1 MTTSTPEQRA
11 ERRRL
16 RDTSPEGRARRRAQ
30 VDRRRLRRGLP
41 PVPPV
46 RPLNTRVA
54 TGMSLATRLRRI
66 VHGTQQRLSRLSAR
80 GRTMAN
86 TITVDDV
93 VALWHTQGGYC
104 ALSGVVLTPETGH
117 TNTVSLDRID
127 NEGGYTPDNIQLL
140 AAQVN
145 TAKNKWSEAEFV
157 AMCRAVAAHTAA
169 R

>member
-1 MTTSTPEQRA
+1 MTTTTPEQRA

-41 PVPPV
+41 PV

-66 VHGTQQRLSRLSAR
+66 VHGTRQRLTRLSTR

-86 TITVDDV
+86 TITVADV
-93 VALWHTQGGYC
+93 TALYHAQGGCC

-117 TNTVSLDRID
+117 PNTVSLDRID
-127 NEGGYTPDNIQLL
+127 NAQGYTPDNIQLL

-145 TAKNKWSEAEFV
+145 TAKNKWSEAEFI
-157 AMCRAVAAHTAA
+157 AMCRAVTAHTAD